1 MRKLTVIGLIKIKKN
16 ENFYH
21 RDDSDAKFASFVRS
35 ETRPSHAAKVSRN
48 FETGCGSI
56 LIKQGVSEFRKR
68 RKIYIYTLYTSSNL
82 SVVVCVSVFRRAAPA
97 LLMFVL

>member
-1 MRKLTVIGLIKIKKN
+1 MRKLTVIGLIKIKKKRKLLSQRR
-16 ENFYH
+16 F
-21 RDDSDAKFASFVRS
+21 RRKVCVFRS